1 MLDGLFKILLLIM
14 MLGLSVIYLG
24 LNSWAL
30 KDPDQNPVCV
40 AVVLFVITFVLPLIL
55 WMYMIGAFPKWQT
68 RDITRSSQRWKTI
81 SEKF

>member
-30 KDPDQNPVCV
+30 KEPDQHPVCV
-40 AVVLFVITFVLPLIL
+40 AVVLFVTFVLPLFV
-55 WMYMIGAFPKWQT
+55 WMYMIGAFPK
-68 RDITRSSQRWKTI
+68 
-81 SEKF
+81 